1 MFDLS
6 NFFLVLDY
14 DVWFNYKFG
23 YYWFNYKIIDYW
35 FNCKIEYYNDL
46 DGFVKFL
53 VY

>member
-1 MFDLS
+1 M
-6 NFFLVLDY
+6 LDY

-35 FNCKIEYYNDL
+35 INCKIEYYNDS
-46 DGFVKFL
+46 DGFVKCL